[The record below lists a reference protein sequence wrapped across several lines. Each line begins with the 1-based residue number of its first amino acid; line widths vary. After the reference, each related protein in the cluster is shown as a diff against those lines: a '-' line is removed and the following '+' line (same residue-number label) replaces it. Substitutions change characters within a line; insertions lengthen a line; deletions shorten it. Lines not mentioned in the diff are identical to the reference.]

1 MVNLIHQ
8 MVGAATF
15 HAAMVEITI
24 GSLTLSVICTIMCLQ
39 YSFKSPI
46 DRFNISENKL
56 LTMDRAAL
64 IGAILGTIM
73 MPFSIMTGT
82 LSVAGDPTGS
92 ILLYNKFVYS
102 GLALVFW
109 VSYVIGRV
117 RLGPNLWKNK
127 KLNILQVSTAILAFF
142 MTITIAS
149 IGGKLVRNESLLD
162 LIPFWFPINSTIVIH
177 PLLSIV
183 IILIGICSIITVSK
197 FGEIIEYE
205 D

>member
-102 GLALVFW
+102 GLALGFW

>member
-1 MVNLIHQ
+1 

-39 YSFKSPI
+39 YAFKSPI

-82 LSVAGDPTGS
+82 LSVAGDPAGS

-102 GLALVFW
+102 GLALGFW

-177 PLLSIV
+177 PLFSIV
-183 IILIGICSIITVSK
+183 IILIGLCSIITVSK
-197 FGEIIEYE
+197 FGELTEYE

>member
-1 MVNLIHQ
+1 
-8 MVGAATF
+8 
-15 HAAMVEITI
+15 
-24 GSLTLSVICTIMCLQ
+24 
-39 YSFKSPI
+39 
-46 DRFNISENKL
+46 
-56 LTMDRAAL
+56 
-64 IGAILGTIM
+64 
-73 MPFSIMTGT
+73 
-82 LSVAGDPTGS
+82 
-92 ILLYNKFVYS
+92 LLYNKFVYS
-102 GLALVFW
+102 GLALGFW

>member
-1 MVNLIHQ
+1 

-39 YSFKSPI
+39 YAFKSPI

-73 MPFSIMTGT
+73 MPFSIMSGT
-82 LSVAGDPTGS
+82 LSVAGDPAGS

-102 GLALVFW
+102 GLALGFW

-177 PLLSIV
+177 PLLSII
-183 IILIGICSIITVSK
+183 IILTGICSIITVSK
-197 FGEIIEYE
+197 FGEIIAYE

>member
-1 MVNLIHQ
+1 

-39 YSFKSPI
+39 YAFKSPI

-82 LSVAGDPTGS
+82 L
-92 ILLYNKFVYS
+92 
-102 GLALVFW
+102 
-109 VSYVIGRV
+109 
-117 RLGPNLWKNK
+117 
-127 KLNILQVSTAILAFF
+127 
-142 MTITIAS
+142 
-149 IGGKLVRNESLLD
+149 
-162 LIPFWFPINSTIVIH
+162 
-177 PLLSIV
+177 
-183 IILIGICSIITVSK
+183 
-197 FGEIIEYE
+197 
-205 D
+205 

>member
-1 MVNLIHQ
+1 

-102 GLALVFW
+102 GLALGFW

-117 RLGPNLWKNK
+117 RLGPNLWMNK

>member
-1 MVNLIHQ
+1 

-102 GLALVFW
+102 GLALGFW